1 MVNYKEKIETTAEL
15 FRKLIIEHGG
25 REIETE
31 NFGWDNNRYVS
42 DKFRIAHI
50 EKYYDGKINVLHVT
64 CFPRPW
70 SEDPIF
76 GFDIIVSETR
86 PLAAFCDWSPVL
98 NNKSYKSEHQVE
110 VDYHIPDWAK
120 NIFSLD
126 AIACIPQGDELYKI
140 CDISINSF
148 KTYLESLSYNKSDR
162 FFDIREKQN
171 YYCDQQLQNQ
181 RTFNVLKSK
190 LGEERARYFM
200 NTILF
205 PKIP

>member
-1 MVNYKEKIETTAEL
+1 MVNYREKIETTAES

-76 GFDIIVSETR
+76 GFDIIVSETK
-86 PLAAFCDWSPVL
+86 PLAAFCDWSPVF
-98 NNKSYKSEHQVE
+98 NNKFYDSKYTFQQG
-110 VDYHIPDWAK
+110 YNLPDWAK
-120 NIFSLD
+120 NIFSVN
-126 AIACIPQGDELYKI
+126 AISCIPQDDEFEKV
-140 CDISINSF
+140 CEISIDSF
-148 KTYLESLSYNKSDR
+148 KTYLESLSYDFSYYQD
-162 FFDIREKQN
+162 DIKEKQN